1 MTFESALPDEAR
13 QRIGEIDRADI
24 LVGILSFNN
33 AATIGHVVQRLPRG
47 WSSISRT

>member
-1 MTFESALPDEAR
+1 MTFESALRDKDR
-13 QRIGEIDRADI
+13 QRIEEIGRADI

-47 WSSISRT
+47 WSNTFRA